1 MLYKNVNMMMLFVQF
16 FRNLLPLICPFE
28 TMDFPVLSFDIPEAI
43 ISMPFL
49 LSLLLL
55 LFLLGLSCVY

>member
-1 MLYKNVNMMMLFVQF
+1 MLIKVNMIVHSL
-16 FRNLLPLICPFE
+16 FRNLLPLTNPLLTI
-28 TMDFPVLSFDIPEAI
+28 DLPVLSFDMPEAI

-55 LFLLGLSCVY
+55 LFLCGLS